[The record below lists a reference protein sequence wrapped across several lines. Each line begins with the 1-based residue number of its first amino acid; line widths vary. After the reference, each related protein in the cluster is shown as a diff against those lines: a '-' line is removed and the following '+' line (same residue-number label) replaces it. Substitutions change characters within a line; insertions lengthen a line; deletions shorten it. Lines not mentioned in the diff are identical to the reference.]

1 MTMQTSAQYQLRQ
14 YIEQL
19 ERLDEERKAIV
30 ADMKDKFIEAKANGF
45 DVKIMRK
52 VLAMRKQPKAEREE
66 EETVLDVYLHALG
79 MAGTPLAERA
89 DRVEVIGRAH
99 GMPKDVI
106 GSAQVEG
113 V

>member
-1 MTMQTSAQYQLRQ
+1 MMQDSSQKQLRQ
-14 YIEQL
+14 LIERA
-19 ERLDEERKAIV
+19 ERIAAER
-30 ADMKDKFIEAKANGF
+30 ADLGSDLKELFAEAKGMGF

-52 VLAMRKQPKAEREE
+52 VLAMRKKPKAEREE

-79 MAGTPLAERA
+79 MDGTPLAEWA

-106 GSAQVEG
+106 EAVQAGAAE
-113 V
+113 